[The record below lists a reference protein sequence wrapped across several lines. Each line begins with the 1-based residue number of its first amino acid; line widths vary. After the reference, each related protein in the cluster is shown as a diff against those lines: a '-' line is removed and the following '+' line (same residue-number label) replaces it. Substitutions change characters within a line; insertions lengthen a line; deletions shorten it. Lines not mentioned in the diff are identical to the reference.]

1 MSSQTKKKKQASKP
15 VSSRKRIFEIIQI
28 GSRSDVP
35 SFLFDALLITIVIL
49 NILSL
54 ILESFEQLAFMKGV
68 FDFLDVMS
76 IVFFMIEYIL
86 RICTADYLYP
96 GESKP
101 KAVWKFVTSLDGII
115 ELLTI
120 LPFYYLSGFVVFRL
134 LRVARI
140 LRLFKINSTY
150 DSFHVILSVFKDRI
164 DQILSSVLIILIL
177 MLSSSLCMYSVEH
190 EVQPDAFPN
199 ALSGLWWAA
208 TTIFTVGYG
217 DVYPITIIGK
227 TIGVFIDFLAMAV
240 VAIPTGIISAGFV
253 EKYTAVRR
261 NQAKGE
267 ERAGLIT
274 ITVNP
279 DMPYVNKS
287 IGYLEDNEDT
297 DILVLI
303 RDGVTGV
310 PTRNIILKSGDI
322 LVCRRTD

>member
-1 MSSQTKKKKQASKP
+1 MGKKKNTSQNKD
-15 VSSRKRIFEIIQI
+15 VRKRIFEIIQI
-28 GSRSDVP
+28 GSRSDIP

-54 ILESFEQLAFMKGV
+54 ILESFEQLAFMTGV
-68 FDFLDVMS
+68 FNVIDIVS
-76 IVFFMIEYIL
+76 IVFFMIEYFL
-86 RICTADYLYP
+86 RIITADYLYP
-96 GESKP
+96 GEK
-101 KAVWKFVTSLDGII
+101 KNVAVRKFVSSLDGVI

-150 DSFHVILSVFKDRI
+150 DSFHVILSVFKDKMS
-164 DQILSSVLIILIL
+164 QIMSSVLIILIL

-190 EVQPDAFPN
+190 EIQPDAFPN

-217 DVYPITIIGK
+217 DVYPVTVIGK

-253 EKYTAVRR
+253 EKYTAIRR
-261 NQAKGE
+261 NQSVGD

-274 ITVNP
+274 ITVGP
-279 DMPYVNKS
+279 DTPYVNKN
-287 IGYLEDNEDT
+287 IGYVEEKEST

-303 RDGVTGV
+303 RDGVNAV

-322 LVCRRTD
+322 LVCRRTS

>member
-1 MSSQTKKKKQASKP
+1 MGKNKNSNLKKKFG
-15 VSSRKRIFEIIQI
+15 KRIFEIIQI
-28 GSRSDVP
+28 GSRSDIP

-54 ILESFEQLAFMKGV
+54 ILESFDELSFMTGV
-68 FDFLDVMS
+68 FNVIDIVS
-76 IVFFMIEYIL
+76 IVFFLIEYVL
-86 RICTADYLYP
+86 RIATAGYLYP
-96 GESKP
+96 EESRP
-101 KAVWKFVTSLDGII
+101 AAVWKFISSLDGVI

-150 DSFHVILSVFKDRI
+150 DSFHVILSVFKDKLS
-164 DQILSSVLIILIL
+164 QIMSSVLIILIL
-177 MLSSSLCMYSVEH
+177 MLSSSICMYSVEH
-190 EVQPDAFPN
+190 EAQPDVFSN
-199 ALSGLWWAA
+199 ALSGMWWAA

-217 DVYPITIIGK
+217 DMAPVTLMGKVIGII
-227 TIGVFIDFLAMAV
+227 IDFLAMAV

-253 EKYTAVRR
+253 EKYTAIRR

-267 ERAGLIT
+267 EKAGLIT
-274 ITVNP
+274 ITVGP
-279 DMPYVNKS
+279 DTPYVNKN
-287 IGYLEDNEDT
+287 IGYVEEKEST

-303 RDGVTGV
+303 RDGVNAV

-322 LVCRRTD
+322 LVCRRTS

>member
-1 MSSQTKKKKQASKP
+1 MGKKKNSSQKKDVK
-15 VSSRKRIFEIIQI
+15 KRIFEIIQI
-28 GSRSDVP
+28 GSRSDIP

-54 ILESFEQLAFMKGV
+54 ILESFEQLSFMAGV
-68 FDFLDVMS
+68 FNVIDIVS

-86 RICTADYLYP
+86 RIVTAEYLYP
-96 GESKP
+96 NAKRGI
-101 KAVWKFVTSLDGII
+101 AVWNFVSSLDGVI

-150 DSFHVILSVFKDRI
+150 DSFHVILSVFKDKMS
-164 DQILSSVLIILIL
+164 QIMSSVLIILIL

-217 DVYPITIIGK
+217 DVFPVTVMGK

-253 EKYTAVRR
+253 EKYTAIRR
-261 NQAKGE
+261 NQTSGD

-274 ITVNP
+274 ITVGP
-279 DMPYVNKS
+279 ETPYVNKN
-287 IGYLEDNEDT
+287 IGYVEDKEST

-303 RDGVTGV
+303 RDGVNAV

-322 LVCRRTD
+322 LVCRRTS

>member
-1 MSSQTKKKKQASKP
+1 MSSQNKKKTLARKTTTG
-15 VSSRKRIFEIIQI
+15 KRIFEIIQI
-28 GSRSDVP
+28 GSRSDIP

-54 ILESFEQLAFMKGV
+54 ILESFEQLSFMSGV
-68 FDFLDVMS
+68 FNFLDVLS
-76 IVFFMIEYIL
+76 IVFFTIEYVL
-86 RICTADYLYP
+86 RIGTATYLYP
-96 GESKP
+96 GETRA

-150 DSFHVILSVFKDRI
+150 DSFHVILAVFKDKI
-164 DQILSSVLIILIL
+164 SQILSSILIILIL

-190 EVQPDAFPN
+190 EVQPDVFPN

-217 DVYPITIIGK
+217 DAVPVTIMGK
-227 TIGVFIDFLAMAV
+227 FIGVVIDFLAMAV
-240 VAIPTGIISAGFV
+240 IAIPTGIISAGFV
-253 EKYTAVRR
+253 ENYTAIRR
-261 NQAKGE
+261 NQSKGE

-287 IGYLEDNEDT
+287 IGYLEDNEGS

>member
-1 MSSQTKKKKQASKP
+1 MSSQSKKKTAKK
-15 VSSRKRIFEIIQI
+15 SSPTKKRIFEIIQI

-54 ILESFEQLAFMKGV
+54 ILESFEQLSFMAGV
-68 FDFLDVMS
+68 FNFLDVLS
-76 IVFFMIEYIL
+76 IVFFTIEYIL
-86 RICTADYLYP
+86 RIATADYLYP
-96 GESKP
+96 GESKG
-101 KAVWKFVTSLDGII
+101 KAVWKFITSLDGII

-150 DSFHVILSVFKDRI
+150 DSFHVILSVFKERI
-164 DQILSSVLIILIL
+164 DQIMSSVLIILIL

-217 DVYPITIIGK
+217 DVYPVTIIGK

-253 EKYTAVRR
+253 EKYTAIRI
-261 NQAKGE
+261 NQGKGE

>member
-1 MSSQTKKKKQASKP
+1 MSSQNKKKTKAAAS
-15 VSSRKRIFEIIQI
+15 SGRKRIFEIIQI
-28 GSRSDVP
+28 GSRSDLP

-68 FDFLDVMS
+68 FNFLDVLS
-76 IVFFMIEYIL
+76 IVFFMIEYFL
-86 RICTADYLYP
+86 RIYTADYLYP
-96 GESKP
+96 GESKA
-101 KAVWKFVTSLDGII
+101 KAVWRFVTSLDGII

-190 EVQPDAFPN
+190 DIQPDAFPN

-217 DVYPITIIGK
+217 DVFPVTIIGK

-253 EKYTAVRR
+253 EKYTMIRR
-261 NQAKGE
+261 NQGHGE
-267 ERAGLIT
+267 EKAGLIT
-274 ITVNP
+274 ITVSP
-279 DMPYVNKS
+279 DTPYVNKN
-287 IGYLEDNEDT
+287 IAYVEDKENT

-303 RDGVTGV
+303 RDGVTAV

>member
-1 MSSQTKKKKQASKP
+1 MSSKSKKK
-15 VSSRKRIFEIIQI
+15 SSARKTSTGKRIFEIIQI

-54 ILESFEQLAFMKGV
+54 ILESFEQLAFLSGV
-68 FDFLDVMS
+68 FNFLDILS

-86 RICTADYLYP
+86 RIGTAGYLYP
-96 GESKP
+96 EESKG

-164 DQILSSVLIILIL
+164 DQILSSILIILIL

-190 EVQPDAFPN
+190 EVQPDVFPN

-217 DVYPITIIGK
+217 DAVPVTIMGK
-227 TIGVFIDFLAMAV
+227 VIGVFIDFLAMAV

-253 EKYTAVRR
+253 EKYTAIRR
-261 NQAKGE
+261 NQGKGE

-279 DMPYVNKS
+279 DTPYVNKS
-287 IGYLEDNEDT
+287 IGYLEDNEDS

>member
-1 MSSQTKKKKQASKP
+1 MSSQSKKKTAKK
-15 VSSRKRIFEIIQI
+15 SSPTRKRIFEIIQI

-54 ILESFEQLAFMKGV
+54 ILESFEQLSFMAGV
-68 FDFLDVMS
+68 FNFLDVLS
-76 IVFFMIEYIL
+76 IVFFTFEYIL
-86 RICTADYLYP
+86 RIFTADYLYP
-96 GESKP
+96 EDSKG
-101 KAVWKFVTSLDGII
+101 KAILKFVTSLDGVI

-150 DSFHVILSVFKDRI
+150 DSFHVILSVFKDKFS
-164 DQILSSVLIILIL
+164 QIMSSVLIILIL

-199 ALSGLWWAA
+199 ALSGMWWAA

-217 DVYPITIIGK
+217 DVAPVTFIGK
-227 TIGVFIDFLAMAV
+227 TIGIIIDFLAMAV

-253 EKYTAVRR
+253 EKYTAIRR
-261 NQAKGE
+261 NLGKGE

>member
-1 MSSQTKKKKQASKP
+1 MSSKNNKKKQTVKSTG
-15 VSSRKRIFEIIQI
+15 RKRIFEIIQI
-28 GSRSDVP
+28 GSRSDLP

-54 ILESFEQLAFMKGV
+54 ILESFEQLSFMKGV
-68 FDFLDVMS
+68 FDFLDVLS
-76 IVFFMIEYIL
+76 IIFFMIEYFL
-86 RICTADYLYP
+86 RIITADYLYP
-96 GESKP
+96 GESKS
-101 KAVWKFVTSLDGII
+101 KAIWKFVTSLDGII

-150 DSFHVILSVFKDRI
+150 DSFHVILSVFKERI

-217 DVYPITIIGK
+217 DVFPVTIIGK

-253 EKYTAVRR
+253 EKYTMIRR
-261 NQAKGE
+261 NQGNGE

-279 DMPYVNKS
+279 DTPYVNKN
-287 IGYLEDNEDT
+287 IGYVEDKENT

-303 RDGVTGV
+303 RDGVTAV

>member
-1 MSSQTKKKKQASKP
+1 MTMGKNTNSKQKNNF
-15 VSSRKRIFEIIQI
+15 RKRIFEIIQI
-28 GSRSDVP
+28 GSRSDIP

-54 ILESFEQLAFMKGV
+54 ILESFDHLSFMAGV
-68 FDFLDVMS
+68 FNIIDIVSIIFFLT
-76 IVFFMIEYIL
+76 EYVL
-86 RICTADYLYP
+86 RIVTSDYLYP
-96 GESKP
+96 DEK
-101 KAVWKFVTSLDGII
+101 KTVAAWKFISSLDGVI

-150 DSFHVILSVFKDRI
+150 DSFHVILSVFKDKLS
-164 DQILSSVLIILIL
+164 QIMSSVLIILIL
-177 MLSSSLCMYSVEH
+177 MLSSSICMYSVEH
-190 EVQPDAFPN
+190 EVQPDVFSN
-199 ALSGLWWAA
+199 ALSGMWWAA

-217 DVYPITIIGK
+217 DMAPVTLMGKVIGII
-227 TIGVFIDFLAMAV
+227 IDFLAMAV

-253 EKYTAVRR
+253 EKYTAIRR

-274 ITVNP
+274 ITVGP
-279 DMPYVNKS
+279 DTPYVNKN
-287 IGYLEDNEDT
+287 IGYVEEKEST

-303 RDGVTGV
+303 RDGVNAV

-322 LVCRRTD
+322 LVCRRTS

>member
-1 MSSQTKKKKQASKP
+1 MGKNKNSKQKTDLG
-15 VSSRKRIFEIIQI
+15 KRIFEIIQI
-28 GSRSDVP
+28 GSRSDIP

-54 ILESFEQLAFMKGV
+54 ILESFEQLSFMAGV
-68 FDFLDVMS
+68 FNVIDIVS
-76 IVFFMIEYIL
+76 IVFFLIEYVL
-86 RICTADYLYP
+86 RIATANYLYP
-96 GESKP
+96 EDSRP
-101 KAVWKFVTSLDGII
+101 VSVWKFVSSLDGVI

-150 DSFHVILSVFKDRI
+150 DSFHVILSVFKDKLS
-164 DQILSSVLIILIL
+164 QIMSSVLIILIL
-177 MLSSSLCMYSVEH
+177 MLSSSICMYSVEH
-190 EVQPDAFPN
+190 EVQPDVFSN
-199 ALSGLWWAA
+199 ALSGMWWAA

-217 DVYPITIIGK
+217 DMAPVTLMGKVIGII
-227 TIGVFIDFLAMAV
+227 IDFLAMAV

-253 EKYTAVRR
+253 EKYTAIRR

-274 ITVNP
+274 ITVGP
-279 DMPYVNKS
+279 DTPYVNKN
-287 IGYLEDNEDT
+287 IGYVEEKEST

-303 RDGVTGV
+303 RDGVNAV

-322 LVCRRTD
+322 LVCRRTS

>member
-1 MSSQTKKKKQASKP
+1 MGKNTNSKQKNDF
-15 VSSRKRIFEIIQI
+15 RKRIFEIIQI
-28 GSRSDVP
+28 GSRSDIP

-54 ILESFEQLAFMKGV
+54 ILESFDQLSFMAGV
-68 FDFLDVMS
+68 FNIIDIVSIIFFLT
-76 IVFFMIEYIL
+76 EYVL
-86 RICTADYLYP
+86 RIVTSDYLYP
-96 GESKP
+96 DEK
-101 KAVWKFVTSLDGII
+101 KTVAAWKFISSLDGVI

-150 DSFHVILSVFKDRI
+150 DSFHVILSVFKDKLS
-164 DQILSSVLIILIL
+164 QIMSSVLIILIL
-177 MLSSSLCMYSVEH
+177 MLSSSICMYSVEH
-190 EVQPDAFPN
+190 EVQPDVFSN
-199 ALSGLWWAA
+199 ALSGMWWAA

-217 DVYPITIIGK
+217 DMAPVTLMGKVIGII
-227 TIGVFIDFLAMAV
+227 IDFLAMAV

-253 EKYTAVRR
+253 EKYTAIRR

-267 ERAGLIT
+267 EKAGLIT
-274 ITVNP
+274 ITVGP
-279 DMPYVNKS
+279 DTPYVNKN
-287 IGYLEDNEDT
+287 IGYVEEKEST

-303 RDGVTGV
+303 RDGVNAV

-322 LVCRRTD
+322 LVCRRTS

>member
-1 MSSQTKKKKQASKP
+1 MGKNTNSKQKNDF
-15 VSSRKRIFEIIQI
+15 RKRIFEIIQI
-28 GSRSDVP
+28 GSRSDIP

-54 ILESFEQLAFMKGV
+54 ILESFDQLSFMAGV
-68 FDFLDVMS
+68 FNIIDIVSIIFFLT
-76 IVFFMIEYIL
+76 EYVL
-86 RICTADYLYP
+86 RIVTSDYLYP
-96 GESKP
+96 DEK
-101 KAVWKFVTSLDGII
+101 KTVAAWKFISSLDGVI

-150 DSFHVILSVFKDRI
+150 DSFHVILSVFKDKLS
-164 DQILSSVLIILIL
+164 QIMSSVLIILIL
-177 MLSSSLCMYSVEH
+177 MLSSSICMYSVEH
-190 EVQPDAFPN
+190 EVQPDVFSN
-199 ALSGLWWAA
+199 ALSGMWWAA

-217 DVYPITIIGK
+217 DMAPVTIMGKVIG
-227 TIGVFIDFLAMAV
+227 IIIDFLAMAV

-253 EKYTAVRR
+253 EKYTAIRR

-267 ERAGLIT
+267 EKAGLIT
-274 ITVNP
+274 ITVGP
-279 DMPYVNKS
+279 DTPYVNKN
-287 IGYLEDNEDT
+287 IGYVEEKEST

-303 RDGVTGV
+303 RDGVNAV

-322 LVCRRTD
+322 LVCRRTS

>member
-1 MSSQTKKKKQASKP
+1 KNKNSKQKTDLG
-15 VSSRKRIFEIIQI
+15 KRIFEIIQI
-28 GSRSDVP
+28 GSRSDIP

-54 ILESFEQLAFMKGV
+54 ILESFEQLSFIAGV
-68 FDFLDVMS
+68 FNVIDIVS
-76 IVFFMIEYIL
+76 IVFFLIEYVL
-86 RICTADYLYP
+86 RIATANYLYP
-96 GESKP
+96 EDPRPVS
-101 KAVWKFVTSLDGII
+101 VWKFVSSLDGVI

-150 DSFHVILSVFKDRI
+150 DSFHVILSVFKDKLS
-164 DQILSSVLIILIL
+164 QIMSSVLIILIL
-177 MLSSSLCMYSVEH
+177 MLSSSICMYSVEH
-190 EVQPDAFPN
+190 EVQPDVFSN
-199 ALSGLWWAA
+199 ALSGMWWAA

-217 DVYPITIIGK
+217 DMAPVTLMGKVIGII
-227 TIGVFIDFLAMAV
+227 IDFLAMAV

-253 EKYTAVRR
+253 EKYTAIRR

-274 ITVNP
+274 ITVGP
-279 DMPYVNKS
+279 DTPYVNKN
-287 IGYLEDNEDT
+287 IGYVEEKEST

-303 RDGVTGV
+303 RDGVNAV

-322 LVCRRTD
+322 LVCRRTS

>member
-1 MSSQTKKKKQASKP
+1 MGKNTNSKQKNDF
-15 VSSRKRIFEIIQI
+15 RKRIFEIIQI
-28 GSRSDVP
+28 GSRSDIP

-54 ILESFEQLAFMKGV
+54 ILESFDQLSFMAGV
-68 FDFLDVMS
+68 FNIIDIVSIIFFLT
-76 IVFFMIEYIL
+76 EYVL
-86 RICTADYLYP
+86 RIVTSDYLYP
-96 GESKP
+96 DEK
-101 KAVWKFVTSLDGII
+101 KTIAAWKFISSLDGVI

-150 DSFHVILSVFKDRI
+150 DSFHVILSVFKDKLS
-164 DQILSSVLIILIL
+164 QIMSSVLIILIL
-177 MLSSSLCMYSVEH
+177 MLSSSICMYSVEH
-190 EVQPDAFPN
+190 EVQPDVFSN
-199 ALSGLWWAA
+199 ALSGMWWAA

-217 DVYPITIIGK
+217 DMAPVTLMGKVIGII
-227 TIGVFIDFLAMAV
+227 IDFLAMAV

-253 EKYTAVRR
+253 EKYTAIRR

-267 ERAGLIT
+267 EKAGLIT
-274 ITVNP
+274 ITVGP
-279 DMPYVNKS
+279 DTPYVNKN
-287 IGYLEDNEDT
+287 IGYVEEKEST

-303 RDGVTGV
+303 RDGVNAV

-322 LVCRRTD
+322 LVCRRTS

>member
-1 MSSQTKKKKQASKP
+1 MSSQSKKKTAKK
-15 VSSRKRIFEIIQI
+15 SSPTRKRIFEIIQI

-35 SFLFDALLITIVIL
+35 SFLFDALLITIVFL

-54 ILESFEQLAFMKGV
+54 ILESFEQLSFMVGV
-68 FDFLDVMS
+68 FNFLDVLS
-76 IVFFMIEYIL
+76 IVFFTIEYIL
-86 RICTADYLYP
+86 RIATADYLYP
-96 GESKP
+96 GESKG
-101 KAVWKFVTSLDGII
+101 KAVWKFITSLDGII

-150 DSFHVILSVFKDRI
+150 DSFHVILSVFKERI
-164 DQILSSVLIILIL
+164 DQIMSSVLIILIL

-217 DVYPITIIGK
+217 DVYPVTIIGK

-253 EKYTAVRR
+253 EKYTAIRI
-261 NQAKGE
+261 NQGKGE